1 MQALSLHVFE
11 NKIICS
17 TDFIDHGILSS
28 TNGIQRKVK
37 IKGKKLYTV
46 TNFKYPGA
54 VVSHNG
60 SKPEVFSR
68 IEQATAAI
76 TNRKPIWRDSN
87 IHLDQS

>member
-1 MQALSLHVFE
+1 MQALSLFE

-37 IKGKKLYTV
+37 IKGEKLDTV

-60 SKPEVFSR
+60 SKPGPSCSKLTTSLVNVSLKFQTLIS
-68 IEQATAAI
+68 Q
-76 TNRKPIWRDSN
+76 
-87 IHLDQS
+87 IH

>member
-1 MQALSLHVFE
+1 MQALSLFE
-11 NKIICS
+11 NKIISS

-37 IKGKKLYTV
+37 IKREKLDTV
-46 TNFKYPGA
+46 TSFKYPGA

-68 IEQATAAI
+68 IAQATAAI

-87 IHLDQS
+87 IRLDQS